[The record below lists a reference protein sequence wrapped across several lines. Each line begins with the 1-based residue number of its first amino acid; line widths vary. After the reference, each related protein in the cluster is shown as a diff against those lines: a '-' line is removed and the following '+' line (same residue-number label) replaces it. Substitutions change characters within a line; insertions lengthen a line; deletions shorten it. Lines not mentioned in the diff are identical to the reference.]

1 MAIVYSSAHRLE
13 QERDVSP
20 AVTASTPD
28 RDRETLHV
36 AFSRQSN
43 VTHCYRQTFSTGMPS
58 IIEFDH

>member
-13 QERDVSP
+13 QEIDVSP

-43 VTHCYRQTFSTGMPS
+43 VTDCYRQDIRTGMPS
-58 IIEFDH
+58 IIKFAH